1 MAFAKQTIVS
11 EGLGLISVPRFSPFK
26 VSTQEKITI
35 LINRRYSVLLTQVQ
49 LHQSNSSALVK
60 SECCAWHVLLAD
72 AGLQWFAEFSF
83 QHKEPEAEEVKW
95 STRTVIQQCHTGEM
109 FHSLRFFIKPNGT
122 VKNGNI
128 WKIKWFPSEN
138 FPCLSKDILQRG
150 ENIRATVKMLILLT
164 CTRVV

>member
-60 SECCAWHVLLAD
+60 SECCA
-72 AGLQWFAEFSF
+72 
-83 QHKEPEAEEVKW
+83 
-95 STRTVIQQCHTGEM
+95 
-109 FHSLRFFIKPNGT
+109 
-122 VKNGNI
+122 
-128 WKIKWFPSEN
+128 
-138 FPCLSKDILQRG
+138 
-150 ENIRATVKMLILLT
+150 
-164 CTRVV
+164 